1 VTLTR
6 SQTIA
11 PLVLDGVVPYPDD
24 VAAAYR
30 ERGFWTGQTHWGLL
44 SDSARD
50 HSGKIAVRDER
61 RSLTYAELH
70 SGAAS
75 LAAGLRA
82 AGIARGDRVV
92 VHFPN
97 VVEFVEA
104 VFAVYAVG
112 ALPVFALPAHR
123 RHEIEYFIQFSGAVA
138 YFTCDVYA
146 GFDYATLA
154 DDLQRDI
161 EGLRTFVLPV
171 SGGGRDDSATL
182 RGAAEPVTELSV
194 PSDVAFLQLSGG
206 TTGRPKLIPRTHDDY
221 LYSVRESNRICGVT
235 SDTVLLVVLPVSH
248 NFTMSSPG
256 ILGALERGAQ
266 VVLAPDP
273 SPDSVFPLIERH
285 SVTMVSAVP
294 PMVLAWMNSSKR
306 HSHDLRSLSTIQVGG
321 AKFSESAARRVTPEL
336 GARLQQVFGM
346 AEGLVN
352 YTRLDDDDDTIART
366 QGRPISEADEVRV
379 VDDEDNDVPSGQ
391 PGHLLVRGPYTIRGY
406 FRAPEH
412 NSLAFTDD
420 GFYRTGDIVRRD
432 ERGYLTV
439 VGRAKDQI
447 NRGGEKIAP
456 EEVENVLLGH
466 EQIHDVSVIGV
477 PDEYLGERCK
487 AFVVLR
493 PEYAEHPPKIL
504 EIRAFLRE
512 KHLAHY
518 KIPDLIE
525 FVTELPRTSVGKISK
540 SGSAM
545 STDTKGWPK

>member
-1 VTLTR
+1 V
-6 SQTIA
+6 
-11 PLVLDGVVPYPDD
+11 VL
-24 VAAAYR
+24 
-30 ERGFWTGQTHWGLL
+30 
-44 SDSARD
+44 
-50 HSGKIAVRDER
+50 
-61 RSLTYAELH
+61 
-70 SGAAS
+70 
-75 LAAGLRA
+75 
-82 AGIARGDRVV
+82 
-92 VHFPN
+92 HFPN

-104 VFAVYAVG
+104 VFAVFAIG

-123 RHEIEYFIQFSGAVA
+123 RHEIEDIIESSRAAA
-138 YFTCDVYA
+138 YFTIDAHA
-146 GFDYATLA
+146 GFDYAALA
-154 DDLQRDI
+154 DDLEREIAD
-161 EGLRTFVLPV
+161 LRTFVLPV
-171 SGGGRDDSATL
+171 SGGARDDSATL
-182 RGAAEPVTELSV
+182 RRAAEPVTELSA

-221 LYSVRESNRICGVT
+221 LYSVRESNRICEVT
-235 SDTVLLVVLPVSH
+235 ADTVMLVVLPVSH

-256 ILGALERGAQ
+256 ILGAIERGAQ

-285 SVTMVSAVP
+285 KATMVSAVP
-294 PMVLAWMNSSKR
+294 PIVLAWMNSSKR
-306 HSHDLRSLSTIQVGG
+306 HSYDLSSLSTIQVGG

-379 VDDEDNDVPSGQ
+379 VDDQDDDVPPGE

-406 FRAPEH
+406 YRSPEH
-412 NSLAFTDD
+412 NSTAFTED

-432 ERGYLTV
+432 GRGYLTV

-466 EQIHDVSVIGV
+466 EQVHDVSVVGV

-493 PEYAEHPPKIL
+493 AEHAENPPKLL
-504 EIRAFLRE
+504 ELRKFLRE
-512 KHLAHY
+512 QHLAHY

-540 SGSAM
+540 IEQR
-545 STDTKGWPK
+545 